1 METRNVTCIQCPMGC
16 LVTVVMEAGEIVSV
30 SGNTCKRGEA
40 YARKELTHPTRILTS
55 TVRVLGGVLPVV
67 SVKTSVDIPKE
78 CIEKVM
84 EEINNMKV
92 SAPVRIGDVLQKDI
106 AGIGADIIATK
117 YVGEKTPTL

>member
-16 LVTVVMEAGEIVSV
+16 LVTVEMEAGEI
-30 SGNTCKRGEA
+30 
-40 YARKELTHPTRILTS
+40 
-55 TVRVLGGVLPVV
+55 
-67 SVKTSVDIPKE
+67 
-78 CIEKVM
+78 M

>member
-16 LVTVVMEAGEIVSV
+16 LVTVEMEAGEIVSV

-78 CIEKVM
+78 YIEKVM
-84 EEINNMKV
+84 GEINKMRV
-92 SAPVRIGDVLQKDI
+92 SAPVQIGDVLLEDI
-106 AGIGADIIATK
+106 AGTGADIIATK

>member
-92 SAPVRIGDVLQKDI
+92 SAPVQIGDVLLEDI
-106 AGIGADIIATK
+106 AGTGADIIATK

>member
-16 LVTVVMEAGEIVSV
+16 LVTVEMEAGEIVSV

-78 CIEKVM
+78 YIEKVM

>member
-78 CIEKVM
+78 YIEKVM
-84 EEINNMKV
+84 GEINKMRV
-92 SAPVRIGDVLQKDI
+92 SAPVQIGDVLLEDI
-106 AGIGADIIATK
+106 AGTGADIIATK